1 MKKKEGLENVVK
13 LVETRL
19 GHNRD
24 AGIFKN
30 TVSDVLSLGDCIS
43 DENILSLCKYAERIL
58 PVSMSTG
65 DTATEDIISQ
75 LKMLSSDD
83 IVDIVKD
90 VEDTPEVVEETTTI
104 EEETVEDEPIVEKK
118 KKVYKKKVTKKETVE
133 DENKLEDNTLD
144 ND

>member
-1 MKKKEGLENVVK
+1 MKKKERLENVVK

-19 GHNRD
+19 GYNRD

-30 TVSDVLSLGDCIS
+30 TVKDVLKQGDDIS
-43 DENILSLCKYAERIL
+43 DENILSLCKYAEKIL
-58 PVSMSTG
+58 PLSSVIES
-65 DTATEDIISQ
+65 DAKNDIIAQ

-90 VEDTPEVVEETTTI
+90 IEETTTI
-104 EEETVEDEPIVEKK
+104 EEETVVDEPIVEKK
-118 KKVYKKKVTKKETVE
+118 KKVYKQKVTKKETVE
-133 DENKLEDNTLD
+133 EDNKLEDNTLN